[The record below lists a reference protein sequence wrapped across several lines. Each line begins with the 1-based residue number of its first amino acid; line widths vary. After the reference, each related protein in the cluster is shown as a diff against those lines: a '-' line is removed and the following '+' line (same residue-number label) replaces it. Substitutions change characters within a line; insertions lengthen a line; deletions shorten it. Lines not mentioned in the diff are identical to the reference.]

1 MDVSASAVVRA
12 SVPEVFGVIED
23 LSTYPRWL
31 SIVASAAPA
40 PALSVD
46 EGPAWLMELVA
57 RIGPLSRRKRV
68 RMVRTLHDG
77 EAGEVRFERREDDQ
91 REHSPWVL
99 TGRAVPSEGSE
110 GGAGEATTLDVNIH
124 YGGGT
129 RLPGIDILLRQEARR
144 AGERLEELL
153 RRPDQEPRGT

>member
-1 MDVSASAVVRA
+1 MDVQASAVVRA
-12 SVPEVFGVIED
+12 PAPEVFGVIED

-40 PALSVD
+40 PAVPVD
-46 EGPAWLMELVA
+46 EGPAWLIELVA
-57 RIGPLSRRKRV
+57 RIGPISRRKRV

-77 EAGEVRFERREDDQ
+77 EAGEVRFERREDDEG
-91 REHSPWVL
+91 EHSPWVL
-99 TGRAVPSEGSE
+99 TGRAVPSEESN
-110 GGAGEATTLDVNIH
+110 GGAGQVTTLDVHIH
-124 YGGGT
+124 YGGGS

-144 AGERLEELL
+144 AGERLENLL